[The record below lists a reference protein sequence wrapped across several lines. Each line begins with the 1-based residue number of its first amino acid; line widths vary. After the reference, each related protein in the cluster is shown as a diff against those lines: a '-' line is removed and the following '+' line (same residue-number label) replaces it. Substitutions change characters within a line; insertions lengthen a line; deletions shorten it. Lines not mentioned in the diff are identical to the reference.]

1 MTFDIQGVL
10 FPNWIT
16 MLVQLCST
24 LVLFL
29 LCKKLLWKPA
39 RDILAK
45 RRDKMNENL
54 MSSQKL
60 REDASVE
67 LDKAKEELEHARNR
81 SGEIVESARKEAENL
96 RAEIV
101 NKANSEASAKLALAD
116 KEIEQKRGMLK
127 IESTMKWSML
137 RWLLL
142 VNLCKIK
149 LLLLM
154 IRRLLKTLLERR
166 NECFS

>member
-67 LDKAKEELEHARNR
+67 FDKAKEELEHARNR

-116 KEIEQKRGMLK
+116 KEIEQKERDAQDRIHDEMVDVAMAAVSKLMQDK
-127 IESTMKWSML
+127 ATSSDDKKAIEDFIGEK
-137 RWLLL
+137 
-142 VNLCKIK
+142 K
-149 LLLLM
+149 
-154 IRRLLKTLLERR
+154 
-166 NECFS
+166 

>member
-81 SGEIVESARKEAENL
+81 SGEIVEGARKEAENL

-116 KEIEQKRGMLK
+116 KEIEQKERDAQDRIHDEMVDVAMAAVSKLMSDK
-127 IESTMKWSML
+127 ATTSDDKKAIEDFIGEK
-137 RWLLL
+137 
-142 VNLCKIK
+142 K
-149 LLLLM
+149 
-154 IRRLLKTLLERR
+154 
-166 NECFS
+166 

>member
-116 KEIEQKRGMLK
+116 KEIEQKERDAQDSIHDEMVDVAMAAVSKLMQDK
-127 IESTMKWSML
+127 ATSSDDKKAIEDFIGEK
-137 RWLLL
+137 
-142 VNLCKIK
+142 K
-149 LLLLM
+149 
-154 IRRLLKTLLERR
+154 
-166 NECFS
+166 

>member
-54 MSSQKL
+54 MSCQKL

-116 KEIEQKRGMLK
+116 KEIEQKERDAQDRIHDEMVDVAMAAVSKLMQDK
-127 IESTMKWSML
+127 ATSSDDKKAIEDFIGEK
-137 RWLLL
+137 
-142 VNLCKIK
+142 K
-149 LLLLM
+149 
-154 IRRLLKTLLERR
+154 
-166 NECFS
+166 

>member
-101 NKANSEASAKLALAD
+101 NKANSEASAKLALVD
-116 KEIEQKRGMLK
+116 KEIEQKERDAQDRIHDEMVDVAMAAVSKLMQDK
-127 IESTMKWSML
+127 ATTSDDKKAIEDFIGEK
-137 RWLLL
+137 
-142 VNLCKIK
+142 K
-149 LLLLM
+149 
-154 IRRLLKTLLERR
+154 
-166 NECFS
+166 

>member
-81 SGEIVESARKEAENL
+81 SGEIVESARKEAGNL

-116 KEIEQKRGMLK
+116 KEIEQKERDAQDRIHDEMVDVAMAAVSKLMQDK
-127 IESTMKWSML
+127 ATSSDDKKAIEDFIGEK
-137 RWLLL
+137 
-142 VNLCKIK
+142 K
-149 LLLLM
+149 
-154 IRRLLKTLLERR
+154 
-166 NECFS
+166 

>member
-81 SGEIVESARKEAENL
+81 SGEIIESARKEAENL

-116 KEIEQKRGMLK
+116 KEIEQKERDAQDRIHDEMVDVAMAAVSKLMQDK
-127 IESTMKWSML
+127 ATSSDDKKAIEDFIGEK
-137 RWLLL
+137 
-142 VNLCKIK
+142 K
-149 LLLLM
+149 
-154 IRRLLKTLLERR
+154 
-166 NECFS
+166 

>member
-116 KEIEQKRGMLK
+116 KEIEKKERDAQDRIHDEMVDVAMAAVSKLMQDK
-127 IESTMKWSML
+127 ATSSDDKKAIEDFIGEK
-137 RWLLL
+137 
-142 VNLCKIK
+142 K
-149 LLLLM
+149 
-154 IRRLLKTLLERR
+154 
-166 NECFS
+166 

>member
-10 FPNWIT
+10 FTNWIT

-116 KEIEQKRGMLK
+116 KEIEQKERDAQDRIHDEMVDVAMAAVSKLMQDK
-127 IESTMKWSML
+127 ATTSDDKKAIEDFIGEK
-137 RWLLL
+137 
-142 VNLCKIK
+142 K
-149 LLLLM
+149 
-154 IRRLLKTLLERR
+154 
-166 NECFS
+166 

>member
-60 REDASVE
+60 REDASIE

-101 NKANSEASAKLALAD
+101 NKANSEASAKLTLAD
-116 KEIEQKRGMLK
+116 KEIEQKERDAQDRIHDEMVDVAMAAVSKLMQDK
-127 IESTMKWSML
+127 ATSSDDKKAIEDFIGEK
-137 RWLLL
+137 
-142 VNLCKIK
+142 K
-149 LLLLM
+149 
-154 IRRLLKTLLERR
+154 
-166 NECFS
+166 

>member
-54 MSSQKL
+54 MTSQKL

-116 KEIEQKRGMLK
+116 KEIEQKERDAQDRIHDEMVDVAMAAVSKLMQDK
-127 IESTMKWSML
+127 ATSSDDKKAIEDFIGEK
-137 RWLLL
+137 
-142 VNLCKIK
+142 K
-149 LLLLM
+149 
-154 IRRLLKTLLERR
+154 
-166 NECFS
+166 

>member
-116 KEIEQKRGMLK
+116 KEIEQKERVAQDRIHDEMVDVAMAAVSKLMQDK
-127 IESTMKWSML
+127 ATSSDDKKAIEDFIGEK
-137 RWLLL
+137 
-142 VNLCKIK
+142 K
-149 LLLLM
+149 
-154 IRRLLKTLLERR
+154 
-166 NECFS
+166 

>member
-60 REDASVE
+60 RKDASVE

-116 KEIEQKRGMLK
+116 KEIEQKERDAQDRIHDEMVDVAMAAVSKLMQDK
-127 IESTMKWSML
+127 ATSSDDKKAIEDFIGEK
-137 RWLLL
+137 
-142 VNLCKIK
+142 K
-149 LLLLM
+149 
-154 IRRLLKTLLERR
+154 
-166 NECFS
+166 

>member
-29 LCKKLLWKPA
+29 FCKKLLWKPA

-116 KEIEQKRGMLK
+116 KEIEQKERDAQDRIHDEMVDVAMAAVSKLMQDK
-127 IESTMKWSML
+127 ATSSDDKKAIEDFIGEK
-137 RWLLL
+137 
-142 VNLCKIK
+142 K
-149 LLLLM
+149 
-154 IRRLLKTLLERR
+154 
-166 NECFS
+166 

>member
-45 RRDKMNENL
+45 RKDKMNENL

-116 KEIEQKRGMLK
+116 KEIEQKERDAQDRIHDEMVDVAMAAVSKLMSDK
-127 IESTMKWSML
+127 ATTSDDKKAIEDFIGEK
-137 RWLLL
+137 
-142 VNLCKIK
+142 K
-149 LLLLM
+149 
-154 IRRLLKTLLERR
+154 
-166 NECFS
+166 

>member
-116 KEIEQKRGMLK
+116 KEIEQKERDAQDRIHDEMVDVAMAAVSKLMQDK
-127 IESTMKWSML
+127 ATSSEDKKAIEDFIGEK
-137 RWLLL
+137 
-142 VNLCKIK
+142 K
-149 LLLLM
+149 
-154 IRRLLKTLLERR
+154 
-166 NECFS
+166 

>member
-116 KEIEQKRGMLK
+116 KEIEQKERDAQDRIHDEMVDVALAAVSK
-127 IESTMKWSML
+127 LMQDKATSSDDKKAIEDFIGEK
-137 RWLLL
+137 
-142 VNLCKIK
+142 K
-149 LLLLM
+149 
-154 IRRLLKTLLERR
+154 
-166 NECFS
+166 

>member
-45 RRDKMNENL
+45 RRDRMNENL

-67 LDKAKEELEHARNR
+67 LDKAKEELEHARNM

-116 KEIEQKRGMLK
+116 KEIEQKERDAQDRIHDEMVDVAMAAVSKLMQDK
-127 IESTMKWSML
+127 ATSSDDKKAIEDFIGEK
-137 RWLLL
+137 
-142 VNLCKIK
+142 K
-149 LLLLM
+149 
-154 IRRLLKTLLERR
+154 
-166 NECFS
+166 

>member
-116 KEIEQKRGMLK
+116 KEIEQKERDAQDRIRDEMVDVAMAAVSKLMQDK
-127 IESTMKWSML
+127 ATSSDDKKAIEDFIGEK
-137 RWLLL
+137 
-142 VNLCKIK
+142 K
-149 LLLLM
+149 
-154 IRRLLKTLLERR
+154 
-166 NECFS
+166 

>member
-116 KEIEQKRGMLK
+116 KEIEQKERDAQDRIHDEMVDVAMAAV
-127 IESTMKWSML
+127 S
-137 RWLLL
+137 
-142 VNLCKIK
+142 K
-149 LLLLM
+149 LM
-154 IRRLLKTLLERR
+154 QDKATSSDDKKAI
-166 NECFS
+166 

>member
-81 SGEIVESARKEAENL
+81 SDEIVESARKEAENL

-116 KEIEQKRGMLK
+116 KEIEQKERDAQDRIHDEMVDVAMAAVSKLMQDK
-127 IESTMKWSML
+127 ATSSDDKKAIEDFIGEK
-137 RWLLL
+137 
-142 VNLCKIK
+142 K
-149 LLLLM
+149 
-154 IRRLLKTLLERR
+154 
-166 NECFS
+166 

>member
-81 SGEIVESARKEAENL
+81 SGEIVENARKEAENL

-116 KEIEQKRGMLK
+116 KEIEQKERDAQDRIHDEMVDVAMAAVSKLMQDK
-127 IESTMKWSML
+127 ATSSDDKKAIEDFIGEK
-137 RWLLL
+137 
-142 VNLCKIK
+142 K
-149 LLLLM
+149 
-154 IRRLLKTLLERR
+154 
-166 NECFS
+166 

>member
-45 RRDKMNENL
+45 RKDKMNENL

-116 KEIEQKRGMLK
+116 KEIEQKERDAQDRIHDEMVDVAMAAVSKLMQDK
-127 IESTMKWSML
+127 ATSSDDKKAIEDFIGEK
-137 RWLLL
+137 
-142 VNLCKIK
+142 K
-149 LLLLM
+149 
-154 IRRLLKTLLERR
+154 
-166 NECFS
+166 

>member
-116 KEIEQKRGMLK
+116 KEIEQKERDAQDRIHDEMVDVAMAAV
-127 IESTMKWSML
+127 S
-137 RWLLL
+137 
-142 VNLCKIK
+142 K
-149 LLLLM
+149 LM
-154 IRRLLKTLLERR
+154 QDKATSSDDKKAIGDFIGEKK
-166 NECFS
+166 

>member
-45 RRDKMNENL
+45 RRDKMTENL

-96 RAEIV
+96 RTEIV

-116 KEIEQKRGMLK
+116 KEIEQKERDAQDRIHDEMVDVAMAAVSKLMQDK
-127 IESTMKWSML
+127 ATTSDDKKAIEDFIGEK
-137 RWLLL
+137 
-142 VNLCKIK
+142 K
-149 LLLLM
+149 
-154 IRRLLKTLLERR
+154 
-166 NECFS
+166 

>member
-116 KEIEQKRGMLK
+116 KEIEQKERDAQDRIHDEMVDVAMAAVSKLMQDK
-127 IESTMKWSML
+127 ATTSDDKKAIEDYIGEK
-137 RWLLL
+137 
-142 VNLCKIK
+142 K
-149 LLLLM
+149 
-154 IRRLLKTLLERR
+154 
-166 NECFS
+166 

>member
-116 KEIEQKRGMLK
+116 KEIEQKERDAQDRIHDEMVDVAMAAVSKLMQDK
-127 IESTMKWSML
+127 ATSTDDKKAIEDFIGEK
-137 RWLLL
+137 
-142 VNLCKIK
+142 K
-149 LLLLM
+149 
-154 IRRLLKTLLERR
+154 
-166 NECFS
+166 

>member
-116 KEIEQKRGMLK
+116 KEIEQKERDAQDRIHDEMVDVAMAAVSKLMQDK
-127 IESTMKWSML
+127 ATSNDDKKAIEDFIGEK
-137 RWLLL
+137 
-142 VNLCKIK
+142 K
-149 LLLLM
+149 
-154 IRRLLKTLLERR
+154 
-166 NECFS
+166 

>member
-116 KEIEQKRGMLK
+116 KEIEQKERDAQDRIHDEMVDVAMAAVSKLMQDK
-127 IESTMKWSML
+127 ATSSYDKKAIEDFIGEK
-137 RWLLL
+137 
-142 VNLCKIK
+142 K
-149 LLLLM
+149 
-154 IRRLLKTLLERR
+154 
-166 NECFS
+166 

>member
-116 KEIEQKRGMLK
+116 KEIEQKERDAQDRIHDEMVDVAMAAVSKLMGDK
-127 IESTMKWSML
+127 ATSSDDKKAIEDFIGEK
-137 RWLLL
+137 
-142 VNLCKIK
+142 K
-149 LLLLM
+149 
-154 IRRLLKTLLERR
+154 
-166 NECFS
+166 

>member
-101 NKANSEASAKLALAD
+101 NKANSDASAKLALAD
-116 KEIEQKRGMLK
+116 KEIEQKERDAQDRIHDEMVDVAMAAVSKLMSDK
-127 IESTMKWSML
+127 ATSSDDKKAIEDFIGEK
-137 RWLLL
+137 
-142 VNLCKIK
+142 K
-149 LLLLM
+149 
-154 IRRLLKTLLERR
+154 
-166 NECFS
+166 

>member
-1 MTFDIQGVL
+1 MTFDIQGVQ
-10 FPNWIT
+10 FPTWIT
-16 MLVQLCST
+16 ILVQLGQP
-24 LVLFL
+24 LVLFF

-81 SGEIVESARKEAENL
+81 SSEIVESARKEAENL

-116 KEIEQKRGMLK
+116 KEIEQKERDAQDRIHDEMVDVALAAVCK
-127 IESTMKWSML
+127 LMQDKATSSDDKKAIEDFIGEK
-137 RWLLL
+137 
-142 VNLCKIK
+142 K
-149 LLLLM
+149 
-154 IRRLLKTLLERR
+154 
-166 NECFS
+166 

>member
-116 KEIEQKRGMLK
+116 KEIEQKERDAQERIHDEMVDVAMAAVSKLMQDK
-127 IESTMKWSML
+127 ATSSDDKKAIEDFIGEK
-137 RWLLL
+137 
-142 VNLCKIK
+142 K
-149 LLLLM
+149 
-154 IRRLLKTLLERR
+154 
-166 NECFS
+166 

>member
-60 REDASVE
+60 KEDASVE

-116 KEIEQKRGMLK
+116 KEIEQKERDAQDRIHDEMVDVAMAAVSKLMQDK
-127 IESTMKWSML
+127 ATSSDDKKAIEDFIGEK
-137 RWLLL
+137 
-142 VNLCKIK
+142 K
-149 LLLLM
+149 
-154 IRRLLKTLLERR
+154 
-166 NECFS
+166 

>member
-1 MTFDIQGVL
+1 
-10 FPNWIT
+10 
-16 MLVQLCST
+16 
-24 LVLFL
+24 
-29 LCKKLLWKPA
+29 
-39 RDILAK
+39 
-45 RRDKMNENL
+45 MNENL

-116 KEIEQKRGMLK
+116 KEIEQK
-127 IESTMKWSML
+127 
-137 RWLLL
+137 
-142 VNLCKIK
+142 
-149 LLLLM
+149 
-154 IRRLLKTLLERR
+154 ERDAQYR
-166 NECFS
+166 IHD